1 MEQYPL
7 IRVDN
12 KKPVFYL
19 LQFKLRKFTANNKI
33 EPEMTMLK
41 EGLKAPLFEGID
53 QNGNKTKLADFKGK
67 KVILYFY
74 PKDDTPGC
82 TAEACNLRDNET
94 VLLKKGFVVIGVSPD
109 SEKSHK
115 KFAGKYSLPFPLIAD
130 ESKKILNDYGVWGEK
145 QMYGKTYFGVIRT
158 TFIIDE
164 KGVIEKIISKV
175 NTSDHTDQILDLY
188 K

>member
-33 EPEMTMLK
+33 EPVMEKLI
-41 EGLKAPLFEGID
+41 EGMKAPVFEGID
-53 QNGNKTKLADFKGK
+53 QSGSKIKLTDYKGK

-74 PKDDTPGC
+74 PKDNTPGC
-82 TAEACNLRDNET
+82 TAEACNLRDNEAS
-94 VLLKKGFVVIGVSPD
+94 LIKKGFAVIGVSPD

-115 KFAGKYSLPFPLIAD
+115 NFAGKFSLPFPLIAD

-145 QMYGKTYFGVIRT
+145 KMYGKSYFGVIRT
-158 TFIIDE
+158 TFIINE
-164 KGVIEKIISKV
+164 TGVIENIITKV
-175 NTSDHTDQILDLY
+175 NTSSHTEQILELY